1 MALQALEVDC
11 MLIRTDLASPV
22 RVHTNEWIEITANLM
37 IDRGFTNHA
46 DGSSPFTGN
55 VRDGQCIGTTSGLYA
70 VFTV

>member
-1 MALQALEVDC
+1 MDLQALEVDC
-11 MLIRTDLASPV
+11 MLTQTGLVSPV
-22 RVHTNEWIEITANLM
+22 RIHTNESVEITANLI

>member
-1 MALQALEVDC
+1 
-11 MLIRTDLASPV
+11 MLTQTDLVSPV
-22 RVHTNEWIEITANLM
+22 RDHTDDCIEVMANLM

>member
-1 MALQALEVDC
+1 
-11 MLIRTDLASPV
+11 MLIRTDLAFPV
-22 RVHTNEWIEITANLM
+22 CVYTDDCVEITTNSM

-55 VRDGQCIGTTSGLYA
+55 LRDGQCIGTTSGIYA